1 MLATRRGAPDGAGAG
16 GVRKGENA
24 HSDAIY
30 ALQQPQ
36 TNGGATPP
44 PNKRQQVV
52 CRLPPFLSKHLLS
65 VTPVVARVPADFTP
79 APNPDEVDAAFDMP
93 LAAFLSAAHHL
104 HWDVGSGG
112 GRGRNGGKGGG
123 GGKSGGGGGGGS
135 GGGGSG
141 GGGGGG
147 GGSAVRYR
155 IHSFEH
161 RVPGRGGERF
171 VVW

>member
-1 MLATRRGAPDGAGAG
+1 M
-16 GVRKGENA
+16 
-24 HSDAIY
+24 
-30 ALQQPQ
+30 
-36 TNGGATPP
+36 
-44 PNKRQQVV
+44 
-52 CRLPPFLSKHLLS
+52 SKHLLS

-123 GGKSGGGGGGGS
+123 GKSGGGGS
-135 GGGGSG
+135 
-141 GGGGGG
+141 G